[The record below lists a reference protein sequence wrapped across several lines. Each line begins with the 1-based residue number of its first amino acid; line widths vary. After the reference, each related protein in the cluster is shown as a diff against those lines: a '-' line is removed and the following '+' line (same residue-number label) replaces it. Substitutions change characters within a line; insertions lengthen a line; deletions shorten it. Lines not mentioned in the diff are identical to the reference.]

1 VHVYP
6 GHGFNLFLNWLLLFS
21 TWSSTIRNLG
31 KSLLLMFFPGQII
44 PLQRSWGQ
52 EVGTWIQAL
61 NLLHAFISLS
71 LVIIRDK
78 MRMDKQWERQNNS
91 CKKFHFIIRRQS
103 GRVCCCLQP
112 YIRHVNHLHLHIWT
126 FYLYI
131 YILVVYIYTSTLT
144 SFCVNVWECVKC
156 IYLHTFNDYA
166 FLQIHV
172 N

>member
-1 VHVYP
+1 
-6 GHGFNLFLNWLLLFS
+6 
-21 TWSSTIRNLG
+21 
-31 KSLLLMFFPGQII
+31 M
-44 PLQRSWGQ
+44 QRSWGQ

-78 MRMDKQWERQNNS
+78 KRMDKQGERQNNS
-91 CKKFHFIIRRQS
+91 CKKFHFIIRPKS
-103 GRVCCCLQP
+103 GRVCYCLQP

-131 YILVVYIYTSTLT
+131 YILVVYIYTFTLT

-156 IYLHTFNDYA
+156 IYYIPLMAMPSCKSILIRFGCIPKLNLI
-166 FLQIHV
+166 FLQSTTLIGPS
-172 N
+172 